1 MSWANELPETTSRM
15 NSDNRMDLT
24 DSVFAIV
31 FAVVFPGLL
40 KQGQPQPRDEEGIGL
55 V

>member
-1 MSWANELPETTSRM
+1 MK
-15 NSDNRMDLT
+15 SDDRMDLI

-40 KQGQPQPRDEEGIGL
+40 KQGQPQPRGEGGIGP